1 MRQTKWFGVVKDYDS
16 EIHYH
21 PGKANVVVDA
31 LSRKQPVEP
40 IRAKSLRMTMESS
53 LWGIIRE
60 AQDMATQERNFNRE
74 KVVNELPK
82 MERDGRGLLTRYCR
96 VRVPIAGG
104 NRTILLEESV
114 A

>member
-1 MRQTKWFGVVKDYDS
+1 MRQIRWLDVVKDYDC

-21 PGKANVVVDA
+21 PGKANVVADA

-40 IRAKSLRMTMESS
+40 IRAKCLRMTMESS
-53 LWGIIRE
+53 LLGMIRE
-60 AQDMATQERNFNRE
+60 AQDMATQEGNLNRE

-82 MERDGRGLLTRYCR
+82 MERDGRGLLTRYGR
-96 VRVPIAGG
+96 VWVPFAGG
-104 NRTILLEESV
+104 NRKTLMEESV

>member
-1 MRQTKWFGVVKDYDS
+1 MRQTKGFGVVKDYDC

-21 PGKANVVVDA
+21 PGKANVVADA

-53 LWGIIRE
+53 LRGMIHE
-60 AQDMATQERNFNRE
+60 AQDMATQERNLNRE

-82 MERDGRGLLTRYCR
+82 IERDGRGLLTRYGR
-96 VRVPIAGG
+96 VRVPFAGG
-104 NRTILLEESV
+104 NRKTLLEESV